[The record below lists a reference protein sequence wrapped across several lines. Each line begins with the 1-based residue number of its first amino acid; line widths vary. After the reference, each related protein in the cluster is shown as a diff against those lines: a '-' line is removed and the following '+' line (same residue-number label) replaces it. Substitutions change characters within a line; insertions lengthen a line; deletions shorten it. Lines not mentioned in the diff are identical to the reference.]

1 MKRKII
7 GCSLLLLL
15 IGGSY
20 FYFILSRKMALP
32 QAPAAPV
39 AVNEEMI
46 VPAIIDATSDI
57 THIPTLQSGIIKKIN
72 VTVGQMVKQGE
83 VLFSLDDTVG
93 QHNVAVNKSALK
105 QAENNLIIQTKNLNH
120 VKAQLRRLKSI
131 DKRAINQVDV
141 REKTHEV
148 KMGTIQLEQ
157 LQHSLDTAKAN
168 LRNAELALSQLHVV
182 APKDGIILQINAH
195 VDEFVGGGSQIILL
209 GDAQKVIVRVSIEER
224 DTKKFSPEASAYL
237 TGEDLNIPLTFIQLD
252 RYIIQNDRLNA
263 RVQEALYFY
272 KRDDYP
278 NLVAGRQ
285 FDAHIA
291 IKNK

>member
-1 MKRKII
+1 M
-7 GCSLLLLL
+7 S
-15 IGGSY
+15 
-20 FYFILSRKMALP
+20 LP
-32 QAPAAPV
+32 QTPAAPV

-46 VPAIIDATSDI
+46 VPAIIDATNDI
-57 THIPTLQSGIIKKIN
+57 THVPTVQSGIIKKIN
-72 VTVGQMVKQGE
+72 VNVGQMVKQGE
-83 VLFSLDDTVG
+83 ILFSLDDTVG

-105 QAENNLIIQTKNLNH
+105 QAENNLIIQKKNLKH
-120 VKAQLRRLKSI
+120 TQTQLKRLKSI
-131 DKRAINQVDV
+131 DKRAINQAEV

-148 KMGTIQLEQ
+148 KMGAIQIEQ

-168 LRNAELALSQLHVV
+168 LRNAELALSQLHVL

-252 RYIIQNDRLNA
+252 RYIINNDRLNA

-272 KRDDYP
+272 KRADYP

-291 IKNK
+291 IQNK